1 MKMKNK
7 FFLELPATLLVKLL
21 IVKHVLMVMKILAQ
35 YAKEGLFG
43 SIHSVIAN
51 HIYLK
56 LIILL
61 VLGVL
66 AIAIRVLIILHVILV
81 FQDFTMIQKLK
92 HVQDALLTVLH
103 VLLALLVQ
111 LVKEGMLKMLNQE
124 HAKFF
129 HKESQELPKDKMEK
143 SFNVLV
149 AVLHAVMLQVV
160 IHVKMDF
167 IKMVKLALFAHLL
180 V

>member
-21 IVKHVLMVMKILAQ
+21 IVKHVLMVMKILAK

-43 SIHSVIAN
+43 SIHSVIAK
-51 HIYLK
+51 HIYIK

-66 AIAIRVLIILHVILV
+66 AIVISVPIIFHVIFV
-81 FQDFTMIQKLK
+81 FQDFTMIMELK

-111 LVKEGMLKMLNQE
+111 LVKEGMLKMLIQE
-124 HAKFF
+124 NVKFF
-129 HKESQELPKDKMEK
+129 HKESQELLKE
-143 SFNVLV
+143 
-149 AVLHAVMLQVV
+149 
-160 IHVKMDF
+160 
-167 IKMVKLALFAHLL
+167 
-180 V
+180 